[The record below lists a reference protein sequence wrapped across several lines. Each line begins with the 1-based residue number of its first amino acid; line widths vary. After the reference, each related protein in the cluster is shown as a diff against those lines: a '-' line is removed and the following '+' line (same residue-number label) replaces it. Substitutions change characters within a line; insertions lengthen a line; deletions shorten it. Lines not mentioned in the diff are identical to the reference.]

1 MNSRQD
7 GVFFGRPVL
16 PVHHQHETM
25 ATTGIATDS
34 EEQLLRRMQSGD
46 ATASRAVYNRY
57 VRYLSAIVSRYIT
70 NDEDIKDVLQESF
83 LKIFSSIATFTYR
96 GDGSLKGWM
105 SKIVLNETLRHI
117 RGRTLLTELTP
128 DNIDTADDEPETDD
142 IPSGVIYNMIRDLPE
157 GYRVVFNLYVIEG
170 KSHKDIA
177 AMLNIKENSS
187 ASQLHRAKA
196 MLAAKINHYRKY
208 NSASL

>member
-1 MNSRQD
+1 
-7 GVFFGRPVL
+7 
-16 PVHHQHETM
+16 M
-25 ATTGIATDS
+25 ASTGIATDS

-46 ATASRAVYNRY
+46 ATASRAVYSHY

-83 LKIFSSIATFTYR
+83 LKIFSAVTKFTYR

-105 SKIVLNETLRHI
+105 SRIVLNETLRHI
-117 RGRTLLTELTP
+117 RNSGRLQLTELTP
-128 DNIDTADDEPETDD
+128 DDIDTADEEPETED
-142 IPSGVIYNMIRDLPE
+142 IPSGVIYNMIRDLPD

-170 KSHKDIA
+170 KSHKEIA
-177 AMLNIKENSS
+177 ALLNIKENSS
-187 ASQLHRAKA
+187 ASQLHRAKT

>member
-1 MNSRQD
+1 
-7 GVFFGRPVL
+7 
-16 PVHHQHETM
+16 M
-25 ATTGIATDS
+25 ASTGIATDS
-34 EEQLLRRMQSGD
+34 EEQLHRRMQSGD
-46 ATASRAVYNRY
+46 ATASRAVYSRY

-83 LKIFSSIATFTYR
+83 LKIFSAVTTFTYR

-105 SKIVLNETLRHI
+105 SRIVLNETLRHI
-117 RGRTLLTELTP
+117 RNSGRLQMTELTP
-128 DNIDTADDEPETDD
+128 DNIDTADEEPATDD
-142 IPSGVIYNMIRDLPE
+142 IPSDVIYSMIRDLPD
-157 GYRVVFNLYVIEG
+157 GYRIVFNLYVIEG
-170 KSHKDIA
+170 KSHKEIA
-177 AMLNIKENSS
+177 ALLNIKENSS

>member
-1 MNSRQD
+1 
-7 GVFFGRPVL
+7 
-16 PVHHQHETM
+16 M
-25 ATTGIATDS
+25 ASTGIATDS

-46 ATASRAVYNRY
+46 ATASRAVYSRY

-83 LKIFSSIATFTYR
+83 LKIFSAVTKFTYR

-117 RGRTLLTELTP
+117 RNSGRLQLTELTP
-128 DNIDTADDEPETDD
+128 DNIDTADDEPETED
-142 IPSGVIYNMIRDLPE
+142 IPSGVIYNMIRDLPD

-170 KSHKDIA
+170 KSHKEIA
-177 AMLNIKENSS
+177 ALLNIKENSS
-187 ASQLHRAKA
+187 ASQLHRAKT

-208 NSASL
+208 NNASL